1 MASKQQTV
9 ASFVETAPPGE
20 LSNVVADIKALA
32 PSEVQSLEPAYKKY
46 NEDQY
51 IIVKLPSSDQTVGLW
66 RFHWI

>member
-1 MASKQQTV
+1 MV
-9 ASFVETAPPGE
+9 
-20 LSNVVADIKALA
+20 DIKALA

-51 IIVKLPSSDQTVGLW
+51 IIVKLPSGDQTVGLW